1 MDINGGL
8 MKNLKVIFM
17 GTPDFSVPIL
27 NALIDTCNVIGV
39 VCQPDSVSGKLSP
52 IKEIAIAKGIAVFQ
66 PVTIKTDYQA
76 ILNLKAD
83 IIITC
88 AYGQIIPKAILDDP
102 HYGCINV
109 HASLLPKLR
118 GGAPIHRAIINGDTK
133 TGITIMYMAEKMD
146 AGPIIRQQV
155 IDILPTDN
163 VGMLHDRLSILGRD
177 LLIETL
183 PDILS
188 GNIEPIKQNESDV
201 TFAWVI
207 KREDEHLN
215 FSKSKRE
222 IYNVIRALNPSPGA
236 YCMIEN
242 KVLKVWD
249 ARTSDEVHTS
259 DFDGEIVALYEDGIG
274 VKTTNGEIIFTE
286 VQLEGRKRMS
296 ARDFLNGLKNRE
308 LLIGKICE

>member
-8 MKNLKVIFM
+8 MKDLKVIFM

-88 AYGQIIPKAILDDP
+88 AYGQIIPKAILDAP

-201 TFAWVI
+201 TFAWII

-286 VQLEGRKRMS
+286 VQLEGRKRMG